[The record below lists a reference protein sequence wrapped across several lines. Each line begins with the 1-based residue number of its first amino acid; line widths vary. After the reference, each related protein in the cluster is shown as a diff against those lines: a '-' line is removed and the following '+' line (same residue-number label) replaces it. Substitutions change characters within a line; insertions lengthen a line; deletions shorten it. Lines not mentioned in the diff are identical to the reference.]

1 MDELISKSAV
11 LELIHQLELSLNK
24 EETIPTIKHRIEQMT
39 SASNREFSVETP
51 KGRLVVSAS
60 KPADCPD
67 DYPGIFITL
76 GSTLGG
82 LLVCTEYDSANDRL
96 QTCVYQPNEDE
107 PIEIIQHDSPPKQK
121 T

>member
-24 EETIPTIKHRIEQMT
+24 EETIPTIKHRIEQMAGVN
-39 SASNREFSVETP
+39 SREFSVETP
-51 KGRLVVSAS
+51 KGRLVASTS

-76 GSTLGG
+76 GGTLDG

-96 QTCVYQPNEDE
+96 QTCVYQPNEEE
-107 PIEIIQHDSPPKQK
+107 PIEIIQHDSPPEQK
-121 T
+121 A